1 MTLKNLVAE
10 IKAFG
15 ISKSL
20 FILDRGFY
28 SESNI
33 MEMNAEGIDFI
44 LPLPFGIKIGKGLI
58 SETTQDIENP
68 ANARRFGGEIFY
80 VLESEVEIGGIIVYG
95 YILFNKRR
103 EASETRSFFNRL
115 MDIESKLNEKKVYGK
130 PLELFERT
138 AGNFV
143 RYFECSVKSGI
154 ISLRRRSNAISQV
167 ANRFGKTIL
176 LSATKRNWDEVLSL
190 YRERDAIEKEFD
202 QLKNE
207 LDVMP
212 LRVRKVATLQGLLF
226 IFFVSLVLRSILLR
240 RMKTAGLL
248 DRSSIE
254 EVLMELAK
262 IRAVKIGRVWRL
274 TEISKKE
281 RTIFEKMEIGVPI
294 DASIVIK
301 QAGV

>member
-1 MTLKNLVAE
+1 
-10 IKAFG
+10 
-15 ISKSL
+15 
-20 FILDRGFY
+20 
-28 SESNI
+28 
-33 MEMNAEGIDFI
+33 
-44 LPLPFGIKIGKGLI
+44 
-58 SETTQDIENP
+58 
-68 ANARRFGGEIFY
+68 
-80 VLESEVEIGGIIVYG
+80 
-95 YILFNKRR
+95 
-103 EASETRSFFNRL
+103 